1 VKTRKKGILFFA
13 VVAGIMLSSA
23 VTIAIPKDEIAQW
36 FGDSSLDDGLQIPTA
51 EELDAFDPDSLGLE
65 LGYSDDESL
74 QFCSTNEQAMSNE
87 YVKEY
92 KIPTP
97 CTQPLAITV
106 DHNGMVWFAQT
117 NTGKVA
123 KFDPL
128 TETFTEYDN
137 AAWENIEKIFIVSA
151 IENNMV
157 PEKLR
162 SMMWG
167 MDYFPDG
174 SIWFTDERTDAIW
187 KFSIDSESYDRISYS
202 QTDEGKS
209 SLPQKLVIEGS
220 KIIINDFTGG
230 RLSFLDYAQDRE
242 GLRHYAIPSV
252 MEDAVTSDFAIDSE
266 KNVWYTN
273 WVPSG
278 LGILVKF
285 DYPGYEFKSSQGEVT
300 QGLLLQDFVEWYN
313 FPAGLTTP
321 NGVAVGP
328 DQKIW
333 IADTSS
339 NYFFSFD
346 PKTEEFTKYVT
357 SIPTID
363 SYGNFGKNPV
373 SNPYWIE
380 HHNGNLIMN
389 QHNANRIGVFN
400 PSSETLVEYTVPS
413 RNPNWADCEGID
425 YCGVAQVFDFA
436 VDGKKIWFTEWV
448 ENNIGV
454 VDTSIPLPFSVD
466 TDKEE
471 ITLEKGQ
478 TAQIMLKITNRS
490 SKAIDASV
498 NSSSTSTFSDIIITH
513 ENNFL
518 LSDSGTTITVEI
530 TSSEYALSGTHKV
543 LLGAYTDD
551 IAVSQFIT
559 VTIV

>member
-1 VKTRKKGILFFA
+1 MKTRKKGILFFA
-13 VVAGIMLSSA
+13 IVAGIMLSSG
-23 VTIAIPKDEIAQW
+23 VTIAINPAQW
-36 FGDSSLDDGLQIPTA
+36 FGDSSLEDGLQMPTA
-51 EELDAFDPDSLGLE
+51 EELDAFDPDALGLE
-65 LGYSDDESL
+65 LGYSDAESL
-74 QFCSTNEQAMSNE
+74 QFCSTNEQARSNE

-92 KIPTP
+92 KIPTA

-106 DHNGMVWFAQT
+106 DHNGIVWFAQT

-137 AAWENIEKIFIVSA
+137 SVWENIEKIFVVSA
-151 IENNMV
+151 IENNV
-157 PEKLR
+157 EPTKLR

-167 MDYFPDG
+167 IDYFPDG
-174 SIWFTDERTDAIW
+174 SIWFTDEATDAIW
-187 KFSIDSESYDRISYS
+187 KFSIDTESYDRISYS

-252 MEDAVTSDFAIDSE
+252 IEDAVTSDFAIDSD

-285 DYPGYEFKSSQGEVT
+285 DYPGYEFEATQGEVT

-333 IADTSS
+333 LADTSS

-346 PKTEEFTKYVT
+346 PRTEEF
-357 SIPTID
+357 ID
-363 SYGNFGKNPV
+363 SYGNASDFIKNPV
-373 SNPYWIE
+373 SRPYWIE
-380 HHNGNLIMN
+380 RSDGNLIMN
-389 QHNANRIGVFN
+389 EHNANRIGVFN
-400 PSSETLVEYTVPS
+400 PFSETLVEYTVPS

-436 VDGKKIWFTEWV
+436 AYGEKIWFTEWV

-454 VDTSIPLPFSVD
+454 VDTSIPLPFSID
-466 TDKEE
+466 IDKKQ

-478 TAQIMLKITNRS
+478 TTQLTLEVAKTLFS
-490 SKAIDASV
+490 DAFDVNV

-513 ENNFL
+513 ENSFS
-518 LSDSGTTITVEI
+518 LSDKTTISVEI
-530 TSSEYALSGTHKV
+530 MASEHALSGTHKV
-543 LLGAYTDD
+543 LLGAYTND
-551 IAVSQFIT
+551 IAVSQFVT
-559 VTIV
+559 VIVV

>member
-1 VKTRKKGILFFA
+1 MKTRKKGILFFA
-13 VVAGIMLSSA
+13 VVAFIMLSSA
-23 VTIAIPKDEIAQW
+23 VMIAINPAQW
-36 FGDSSLDDGLQIPTA
+36 FGDSSDFDEIPTD
-51 EELDAFDPDSLGLE
+51 EELDAFDLDTLGLE

-74 QFCSTNEQAMSNE
+74 QFCSANEQARSNE

-92 KIPTP
+92 KIPTA

-106 DHNGMVWFAQT
+106 DPYGMVWFAQT
-117 NTGKVA
+117 STGKVA

-128 TETFTEYDN
+128 TETFTEYSN
-137 AAWENIEKIFIVSA
+137 AVWEDVEKVFVLSA
-151 IENNMV
+151 IRNNME

-167 MDYFPDG
+167 IDYFPDG

-187 KFSIDSESYDRISYS
+187 KFSIDTESYDRISYS
-202 QTDEGKS
+202 QTDENKS

-230 RLSFLDYAQDRE
+230 RLSFLDYAQDKQ
-242 GLRHYAIPSV
+242 GLLHYAIPAV
-252 MEDAVTSDFAIDSE
+252 MDGAVTSDFAIDSD

-278 LGILVKF
+278 QGILVKF
-285 DYPGYEFKSSQGEVT
+285 DYPEYEFKASQGEVT

-333 IADTSS
+333 LADTSS

-357 SIPTID
+357 STPTID

-380 HHNGNLIMN
+380 HSDGNLIMN
-389 QHNANRIGVFN
+389 EHNANRIGVFN

-413 RNPNWADCEGID
+413 RNPNWADCEGIE

-436 VDGKKIWFTEWV
+436 VAGEKIWFTEWV

-454 VDTSIPLPFSVD
+454 VDTSIPLPFSIAI
-466 TDKEE
+466 DKDK

-478 TAQIMLKITNRS
+478 TTQITLEVTKTGSAHMY
-490 SKAIDASV
+490 DASV
-498 NSSSTSTFSDIIITH
+498 NSSSTSTFSDIVITH
-513 ENNFL
+513 ENNFS
-518 LSDSGTTITVEI
+518 LSDKTTISVEI
-530 TSSEYALSGTHKV
+530 MASEHALSGTHKV

-559 VTIV
+559 VTVM

>member
-1 VKTRKKGILFFA
+1 VKTRKKGIIFFA
-13 VVAGIMLSSA
+13 IVAGIMLSSG
-23 VTIAIPKDEIAQW
+23 VTIAINPAQW
-36 FGDSSLDDGLQIPTA
+36 FGDSTVDIDEITD
-51 EELDAFDPDSLGLE
+51 EEFDALGLE
-65 LGYSDDESL
+65 LGYSGDQAL
-74 QFCSTNEQAMSNE
+74 QFCSTNEYAMSNE

-92 KIPTP
+92 KIPTT

-106 DHNGMVWFAQT
+106 DHNGIVWFAQT
-117 NTGKVA
+117 STGKVA

-128 TETFTEYDN
+128 TETFTEYAN
-137 AAWENIEKIFIVSA
+137 PVWENIEKSFILNAVA
-151 IENNMV
+151 NNV
-157 PEKLR
+157 TPEELR

-167 MDYFPDG
+167 MDAFPDG

-187 KFSIDSESYDRISYS
+187 KFSIDSESYDRISYT
-202 QTDEGKS
+202 QMNDDKA
-209 SLPQKLVIEGS
+209 SLPQRLIIDGS

-230 RLSFLDYAQDRE
+230 KLSFLDYAQDRQ

-252 MEDAVTSDFAIDSE
+252 VEDAVTSDFAIDSD

-273 WVPSG
+273 WVPG
-278 LGILVKF
+278 GHGILVKF
-285 DYPGYEFKSSQGEVT
+285 DYPGYEFESAKGEVT
-300 QGLLLQDFVEWYN
+300 QGLLLQDFIEWYN
-313 FPAGLTTP
+313 FPVGLTTP
-321 NGVAVGP
+321 NGVAVGL

-346 PKTEEFTKYVT
+346 PETEEFTKYVT

-380 HHNGNLIMN
+380 HYDGNLIMN
-389 QHNANRIGVFN
+389 EHNANRIGVFD

-413 RNPNWADCEGID
+413 RNPNWADCEGIK

-454 VDTSIPLPFSVD
+454 VDTSIPLPFSIDIDTKEISLKKGETAEVD
-466 TDKEE
+466 VIVTPVGVVASQQ
-471 ITLEKGQ
+471 IGSPANVNYST
-478 TAQIMLKITNRS
+478 TA
-490 SKAIDASV
+490 
-498 NSSSTSTFSDIIITH
+498 TFSDITITP
-513 ENNFL
+513 ELNNFS
-518 LSDSGTTITVEI
+518 LSDVSITISIEVTA
-530 TSSEYALSGTHKV
+530 SEHALSGTHKV

-551 IAVSQFIT
+551 IAVSQFII